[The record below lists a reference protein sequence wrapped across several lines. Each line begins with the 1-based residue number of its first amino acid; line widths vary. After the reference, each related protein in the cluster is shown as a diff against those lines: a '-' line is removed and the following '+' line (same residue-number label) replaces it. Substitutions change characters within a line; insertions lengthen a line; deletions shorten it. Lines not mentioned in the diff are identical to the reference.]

1 MRYITMIK
9 RFGFK
14 NFYSFKEGTE
24 VNFMLDGNVPS
35 DIKNGRDFTTV
46 LGIKGANGSGK
57 TNLIKA
63 LEFLKVFCTN
73 QKNIAISE
81 PLDVNSFNNSQ
92 EPCEF
97 YIEFTSNNTS
107 YYYEAE
113 VTTKEVIRESLYRKK
128 TKLSPLFQ
136 REKNE
141 LSYLIKELTPLK
153 YITLNKNTSVIGLA
167 NKLSLVSELAAIKDV
182 YDFFSRIF
190 TNVDS
195 SGFWDF
201 SFSLQMSSKE
211 YYKHPEIFEFVKDII
226 KKADSGIKDIEVRK
240 KVDDETGEESYYPV
254 FIHEHCNNTFEL
266 TFNQESN
273 GTKSLYRKLFLYW
286 GALTFGGILALD
298 EFDIHIHSLILPH
311 ILKLFTSDKNRIDAQ
326 FIFTAH
332 NTEIIDF
339 LKKYRTVLVNKE
351 DNESYCY
358 RLDEIEGAIIRNDRT
373 ISPLYLD
380 GKIGG
385 VPNIDVSCDSVPD
398 DFFITPDKDREV

>member
-1 MRYITMIK
+1 MIK

-63 LEFLKVFCTN
+63 LDFLKIFCTN
-73 QKNIAISE
+73 PKNIDISE
-81 PLDVNSFNNSQ
+81 SLDVNTFNNSN

-97 YIEFTSNNTS
+97 YVEFISNDTC

-113 VTTKEVIRESLYRKK
+113 VTTQEVIKESLYRKK
-128 TKLSPLFQ
+128 QKQIRLFE
-136 REKNE
+136 RDKNE
-141 LSYLIKELTPLK
+141 LSYVIKELAPLK

-167 NKLSLVSELAAIKDV
+167 NKLSLVSDLSAINDAFE
-182 YDFFSRIF
+182 FFSRIL

-195 SGFWDF
+195 SGFFDF
-201 SFSLQMSSKE
+201 SFSLQASSKE
-211 YYKHPEIFEFVKDII
+211 YYKFPDVFSFVKKII
-226 KKADSGIKDIEVRK
+226 RKADSGIKDIEIRK
-240 KVDDETGEESYYPV
+240 KVDDETGAESFYPV
-254 FIHEHCNNTFEL
+254 FIHEHCSNTFEL

-286 GALTFGGILALD
+286 GTLTFGGILALD

-311 ILKLFTSDKNRIDAQ
+311 ILELFTSDTNTKNAQ

-339 LKKYRTVLVNKE
+339 LKKYRTILVNKE

-358 RLDEIEGAIIRNDRT
+358 RLDEIEGSIIRNDRS

-385 VPNIDVSCDSVPD
+385 VPYVSAVPTATVGD
-398 DFFITPDKDREV
+398 DFFSTSEKNQEC

>member
-1 MRYITMIK
+1 MIK

-240 KVDDETGEESYYPV
+240 
-254 FIHEHCNNTFEL
+254 
-266 TFNQESN
+266 
-273 GTKSLYRKLFLYW
+273 R
-286 GALTFGGILALD
+286 
-298 EFDIHIHSLILPH
+298 
-311 ILKLFTSDKNRIDAQ
+311 
-326 FIFTAH
+326 
-332 NTEIIDF
+332 
-339 LKKYRTVLVNKE
+339 
-351 DNESYCY
+351 
-358 RLDEIEGAIIRNDRT
+358 
-373 ISPLYLD
+373 
-380 GKIGG
+380 
-385 VPNIDVSCDSVPD
+385 
-398 DFFITPDKDREV
+398 